1 MEVIAKRKKG
11 IWLLYVFT
19 LIVAL
24 FIPTVGTIAQK
35 GNVMPFLIFS
45 PIWLTLSIIS
55 IVILVRYKN
64 TPDNAILYNESE
76 KAIYIGNTKIYLN
89 EIEDLSYVR
98 AAARGI
104 QYKWGTVKIKTKDSK
119 YVVRYI
125 SDCEDVCKRL
135 THLKYTSG
143 NTSLFFNQ

>member
-1 MEVIAKRKKG
+1 MEIIAKKKKG

-24 FIPTVGTIAQK
+24 FIPTISTIAPK
-35 GNVMPFLIFS
+35 GNGIAFVIFS
-45 PIWLTLSIIS
+45 PIWLTISIIS
-55 IVILVRYKN
+55 IVILVQYKN

-76 KAIYIGNTKIYLN
+76 KAIYVGNTKIYLN

-104 QYKWGTVKIKTKDSK
+104 QYKWGTVKIKTNKTK
-119 YVVRYI
+119 HVVRYI
-125 SDCEDVCKRL
+125 ADCENVCKRL
-135 THLKYTSG
+135 THLKYTNGSI
-143 NTSLFFNQ
+143 TLTTNQ

>member
-1 MEVIAKRKKG
+1 MGLIFFFLSLFESNKNGV
-11 IWLLYVFT
+11 LLVF
-19 LIVAL
+19 LSIVAL
-24 FIPTVGTIAQK
+24 VLIVGSA
-35 GNVMPFLIFS
+35 V
-45 PIWLTLSIIS
+45 
-55 IVILVRYKN
+55 IVTQYLR
-64 TPDNAILYNESE
+64 TPNNPILYNESE
-76 KAIYIGNTKIYLN
+76 KAIYVGNTKIYLN

-125 SDCEDVCKRL
+125 ADCEDVCKRL

>member
-24 FIPTVGTIAQK
+24 FIPTISTIVPK
-35 GNVMPFLIFS
+35 GNGIAFVIFS
-45 PIWLTLSIIS
+45 PIWLTISIIS
-55 IVILVRYKN
+55 IVILVQYKY
-64 TPDNAILYNESE
+64 TPDNAILYNKSE
-76 KAIYIGNTKIYLN
+76 KAIYVRNTRIYLN

-98 AAARGI
+98 AHARGI
-104 QYKWGTVKIKTKDSK
+104 RYKWGTVKIKTNNSK
-119 YVVRYI
+119 HVVRYI
-125 SDCEDVCKRL
+125 ADCKNVCERL

-143 NTSLFFNQ
+143 SIIPTTN

>member
-1 MEVIAKRKKG
+1 MEIIAQKKKG

-19 LIVAL
+19 LLLSL
-24 FIPTVGTIAQK
+24 FMPIIIAIIPR
-35 GNVMPFLIFS
+35 GNVLFVILLPIWLIFS
-45 PIWLTLSIIS
+45 TIS
-55 IVILVRYKN
+55 IVILVQYTH
-64 TPDNAILYNESE
+64 TPKNAILYNESE
-76 KAIYIGNTKIYLN
+76 KAIYLNDNLKIHLN

-125 SDCEDVCKRL
+125 ADCEDVCKRL